1 MSEEK
6 RERLAETLTQLNVED
21 KAWAINYL
29 VQLLALQSNGGKHKV
44 AARHNDTFTDQ
55 QWEAYFAGVPQ
66 KELPT
71 STPASNEVL
80 RVTTGKTIKPL
91 AKWL

>member
-29 VQLLALQSNGGKHKV
+29 VQLLALQSNDGKHKV
-44 AARHNDTFTDQ
+44 VARHNDSFTDQ

-66 KELPT
+66 KELPM
-71 STPASNEVL
+71 STPAPDEVL
-80 RVTTGKTIKPL
+80 NMTTGKTIKPL